1 WAKDAAWACAIG
13 PDALPDMTP
22 VVGLARLPGKDDADM
37 WSCHGTLGRV
47 LYRTGAFEEAVKELE
62 TANRLHGKGG
72 DPLDHL
78 FLAVDPRF
86 VGRGRHK
93 CGRAAEAMQ
102 PLAAAEKLLDAAP
115 AWFWSDKLE
124 RQFLRDEATKL
135 IRGK

>member
-1 WAKDAAWACAIG
+1 VVPPRDVGAR
-13 PDALPDMTP
+13 PLPD
-22 VVGLARLPGKDDADM
+22 
-37 WSCHGTLGRV
+37 
-47 LYRTGAFEEAVKELE
+47 GAFEEAVKELE

-78 FLAVDPRF
+78 FLAMA
-86 VGRGRHK
+86 RHK
-93 CGRAAEAMQ
+93 LGKTDEAMQ
-102 PLAAAEKLLDAAP
+102 SLAAAEKLLDADP